1 VEEGVVMM
9 TLEVV
14 VAVDGKLLKLQL
26 KGLNRSLPAVVVGVV
41 HRMAHALVEEHIDS
55 LAMSH

>member
-1 VEEGVVMM
+1 MM

-26 KGLNRSLPAVVVGVV
+26 KGLNRSLLAVVVGVV
-41 HRMAHALVEEHIDS
+41 HRMDHALVEEPIDS